1 MNILFLFLISTSGVN
16 SLLLPASSYGMT
28 TSFSS
33 SRDVEAIF
41 YNPAHLI
48 AGEDYSL
55 WLSYNRFYLETQS
68 VSLAISKRLGSF
80 NLGVSLLNF
89 DYGDIELRPDY
100 PTDDTVAYY
109 TAHDFSAA
117 LCGNVHIPPYGW
129 IGGSMKYVYEQIYSY
144 SGAALAFDIAFA
156 YRTEKAGVS
165 IGASNFGSRITL
177 KDESVNLPARVS
189 AGALYDFKKVIASV
203 DAHYLV
209 NTAVWEG
216 GIGAEVPLNETFG
229 VMAAVNYREEIYPG
243 FGVSVRSG
251 KMQIRYAG
259 ALYPKDLGFIN
270 SLGLGFDF

>member
-1 MNILFLFLISTSGVN
+1 
-16 SLLLPASSYGMT
+16 MT

-41 YNPAHLI
+41 YNPAHLT
-48 AGEDYSL
+48 AGENYRL

-68 VSLAISKRLGSF
+68 VSLAVSKRLGQF

-109 TAHDFSAA
+109 SAHDFSAA
-117 LCGNVHIPPYGW
+117 LCGNVHIPPFGW
-129 IGGSMKYVYEQIYSY
+129 IGASVKYVYEQIYSY
-144 SGAALAFDIAFA
+144 SGAALAFDMSFA
-156 YRTEKAGVS
+156 YRTEKAGIS

-189 AGALYDFKKVIASV
+189 VGALYNLGNVVASA

-216 GIGAEVPLNETFG
+216 GVGAEVPLNETFG
-229 VMAAVNYREEIYPG
+229 AIFAVNYREQVYPG
-243 FGVSVRSG
+243 FGISIHTG

-270 SLGLGFDF
+270 SLGLGFEF